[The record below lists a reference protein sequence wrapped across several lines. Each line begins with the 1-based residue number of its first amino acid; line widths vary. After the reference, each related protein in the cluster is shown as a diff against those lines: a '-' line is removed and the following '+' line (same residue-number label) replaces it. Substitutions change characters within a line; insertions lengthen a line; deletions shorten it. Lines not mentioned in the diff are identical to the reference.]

1 MYEVVLEAQSI
12 GFNNIKPGVKAF
24 EVHEAVDSYIQ
35 GTKFKGR
42 FIHSTGH
49 SLGLSVHDNS
59 TRLSSNCSTLL
70 EENMVFTVEPG
81 VYIPGLGG
89 VRIEDDVLIKSDGV
103 ELLTK
108 SSRNLI
114 EI

>member
-1 MYEVVLEAQSI
+1 
-12 GFNNIKPGVKAF
+12 
-24 EVHEAVDSYIQ
+24 
-35 GTKFKGR
+35 
-42 FIHSTGH
+42 
-49 SLGLSVHDNS
+49 
-59 TRLSSNCSTLL
+59 
-70 EENMVFTVEPG
+70 MVFTVEPG